1 MSPAPLNAL
10 GPKPGA
16 GTGKAEKAEASLR
29 RRLGLPLLV
38 LYGVGVTIGAGIYV
52 LIGSVA
58 GHAGMHAPLAFVLA
72 AIVMGLT
79 VGSYAELCTRFPVAA
94 GEAAYVK
101 AAFRQ
106 RAFSTVTGV
115 LMIASGVIAAATVAV
130 GATGYIAHFT
140 DLPTPIVIAI
150 VVVALGLISAWGIL
164 ESVLLASLFTIIE
177 VAGLVIIIAAAVRA
191 DLPVGAAL
199 MTLPPIGSGLW
210 PGIAFA
216 SLLAFFAFT
225 GFEDLTN
232 MVEEAKAPERDVP
245 MAMAITLVLT
255 TALYV
260 VISAIA
266 VTALPIERLAA
277 SASPLSL
284 VYAEL
289 AGVSDATISAIAI
302 VATLNTIIA
311 QMTMATRVVYGMA
324 RLGGLPRVLGRVNHV
339 TATPL
344 AATGAVIVAT
354 LALAWLTPFER
365 LAEFTS
371 ISTLIVFAMVNLA
384 LLKLRFSGVRPGPGI
399 VQVPIIVPVLGLVSS
414 LGLIVSAWW
423 F

>member
-1 MSPAPLNAL
+1 MSSLAKKQKEHQQTVA
-10 GPKPGA
+10 
-16 GTGKAEKAEASLR
+16 LR
-29 RRLGLPLLV
+29 RRLSLPLLV

-79 VGSYAELCTRFPVAA
+79 VGSYAELCTRYPVAA

-101 AAFRQ
+101 AAFRH
-106 RAFSTVTGV
+106 RALSTATGLV
-115 LMIASGVIAAATVAV
+115 MIASGVVAAATVAL
-130 GATGYIAHFT
+130 GSTGYIAHFI
-140 DLPTPIVIAI
+140 DWPAPLVVAI
-150 VVVALGLISAWGIL
+150 VVIALGLVSAWGIL
-164 ESVLLASLFTIIE
+164 ESVLLASIFTIVE
-177 VAGLVIIIAAAVRA
+177 VAGLAIIIVAGVRA
-191 DLPVGAAL
+191 DLPIASAL
-199 MTLPPIGSGLW
+199 FTMPSIQSGLW

-232 MVEEAKAPERDVP
+232 MVEEAKTPERNVP
-245 MAMAITLVLT
+245 IAMAITLVLT
-255 TALYV
+255 TILYV

-266 VTALPIERLAA
+266 VSALPIERLAA

-284 VYAEL
+284 VYREL
-289 AGVSDATISAIAI
+289 AGVSPATISAIAI
-302 VATLNTIIA
+302 VATLNTVIA

-324 RLGGLPRVLGRVNHV
+324 KLGDLPHVLGSVNRA

-344 AATGAVIVAT
+344 LATGSIIIAT
-354 LALAWLTPFER
+354 LTLAWLTPFER
-365 LAEFTS
+365 LAELTS

-384 LLKLRFSGVRPGPGI
+384 LLKLRFEGARPRPG
-399 VQVPIIVPVLGLVSS
+399 VLTVPLFVPVLGLVSS
-414 LGLIVSAWW
+414 LALIVSAAMP
-423 F
+423 

>member
-1 MSPAPLNAL
+1 MSSLAR
-10 GPKPGA
+10 
-16 GTGKAEKAEASLR
+16 TRKAHKRTVTLR
-29 RRLGLPLLV
+29 RRLSLPLLV

-79 VGSYAELCTRFPVAA
+79 VGSYAELCTRYPVAA

-101 AAFRQ
+101 AAFRH
-106 RAFSTVTGV
+106 RALSTATGLV
-115 LMIASGVIAAATVAV
+115 MIASGVVAAATVAL
-130 GATGYIAHFT
+130 GSTGYIAHFI
-140 DLPTPIVIAI
+140 DWPAPLVVAI
-150 VVVALGLISAWGIL
+150 VVIALGLVSAWGIL
-164 ESVLLASLFTIIE
+164 ESVLLASIFTIVE
-177 VAGLVIIIAAAVRA
+177 VAGLAIIIVAGVRA
-191 DLPVGAAL
+191 DLPIASAL
-199 MTLPPIGSGLW
+199 FTMPSIQSGLW

-232 MVEEAKAPERDVP
+232 MVEEAKTPERNVP
-245 MAMAITLVLT
+245 IAMAITLVLT
-255 TALYV
+255 TILYV

-266 VTALPIERLAA
+266 VSALPIERLAA

-284 VYAEL
+284 VYREL
-289 AGVSDATISAIAI
+289 AGVSPATISAIAI
-302 VATLNTIIA
+302 VATLNTVIA

-324 RLGGLPRVLGRVNHV
+324 KLGDLPHVLGSVNRA

-344 AATGAVIVAT
+344 LATGSIIIAT
-354 LALAWLTPFER
+354 LTLAWLTPFER
-365 LAEFTS
+365 LAELTS

-384 LLKLRFSGVRPGPGI
+384 LLKLRFEGARPRPG
-399 VQVPIIVPVLGLVSS
+399 VLTVPLFVPVLGLVSS
-414 LGLIVSAWW
+414 LALIVSAAMP
-423 F
+423 

>member
-1 MSPAPLNAL
+1 MNEVA
-10 GPKPGA
+10 
-16 GTGKAEKAEASLR
+16 LR
-29 RRLGLPLLV
+29 RRLSLPLLV

-101 AAFRQ
+101 AAFHKRS
-106 RAFSTVTGV
+106 FSTVTGL
-115 LMIASGVIAAATVAV
+115 LMIASGVIAAATVAL
-130 GATGYIAHFT
+130 GSTGYIAHFI
-140 DLPTPIVIAI
+140 DLPTPIVVA
-150 VVVALGLISAWGIL
+150 VVVIILGTISAWGIL

-177 VAGLVIIIAAAVRA
+177 VGGLAVIIVAALHA
-191 DLPVGAAL
+191 DLPIGAAL
-199 MTLPPIGSGLW
+199 TTLPPIESSLW
-210 PGIAFA
+210 FGIAFA

-232 MVEEAKAPERDVP
+232 MVEEAKAPERNVP
-245 MAMAITLVLT
+245 IAMAITLVVT
-255 TALYV
+255 TVLYV

-266 VTALPIERLAA
+266 VSALPIDRLAA
-277 SASPLSL
+277 STSPLSL
-284 VYAEL
+284 VYREL
-289 AGVSDATISAIAI
+289 TGVSPAVISAIAI

-324 RLGGLPRVLGRVNHV
+324 RQGDLPRVLGVVNR
-339 TATPL
+339 ATSTPIIATIVVI
-344 AATGAVIVAT
+344 AAV
-354 LALAWLTPFER
+354 LALAWLAPFEK

-371 ISTLIVFAMVNLA
+371 ISTLFVFAMVNLA
-384 LLKLRFSGVRPGPGI
+384 LLKLRFEGAKPRPG
-399 VQVPIIVPVLGLVSS
+399 VLTVPLFVPVLGLVTS
-414 LGLIVSAWW
+414 LMLIVSALVS
-423 F
+423 

>member
-1 MSPAPLNAL
+1 MSSLAKKQKEHQQTVA
-10 GPKPGA
+10 
-16 GTGKAEKAEASLR
+16 LR
-29 RRLGLPLLV
+29 RRLSLPLLV

-79 VGSYAELCTRFPVAA
+79 VGSYAELCTRYPVAA

-101 AAFRQ
+101 AAFRH
-106 RAFSTVTGV
+106 RALSTATGLV
-115 LMIASGVIAAATVAV
+115 MIASGVVAAATVAL
-130 GATGYIAHFT
+130 GSTGYIAHFI
-140 DLPTPIVIAI
+140 DWPAPLVVAI
-150 VVVALGLISAWGIL
+150 VVIVLGLVSAWGIL
-164 ESVLLASLFTIIE
+164 ESVLLASIFTIVE
-177 VAGLVIIIAAAVRA
+177 VAGLAIIIVAGVRA
-191 DLPVGAAL
+191 DLPIASAL
-199 MTLPPIGSGLW
+199 FTMPSIQSGLW

-232 MVEEAKAPERDVP
+232 MVEEAKTPERNVP
-245 MAMAITLVLT
+245 IAMAITLVLT
-255 TALYV
+255 TILYV

-266 VTALPIERLAA
+266 VSALPIERLAA

-284 VYAEL
+284 VYREL
-289 AGVSDATISAIAI
+289 AGVSPATISAIAI
-302 VATLNTIIA
+302 VATLNTVIA

-324 RLGGLPRVLGRVNHV
+324 KLGDLPRVLGSVNPA

-344 AATGAVIVAT
+344 LATGSIIIAT
-354 LALAWLTPFER
+354 LTLAWLTPFER
-365 LAEFTS
+365 LAELTS

-384 LLKLRFSGVRPGPGI
+384 LLKLRFEGARPRPG
-399 VQVPIIVPVLGLVSS
+399 VLTVPLFVPVLGLVSS
-414 LGLIVSAWW
+414 LALIVSAAMP
-423 F
+423 

>member
-1 MSPAPLNAL
+1 MSSLAKKQKEHQQTVA
-10 GPKPGA
+10 
-16 GTGKAEKAEASLR
+16 LR
-29 RRLGLPLLV
+29 RRLSLPLLV

-79 VGSYAELCTRFPVAA
+79 VGSYAELCTRYPVAA

-101 AAFRQ
+101 AAFRH
-106 RAFSTVTGV
+106 RALSTATGLV
-115 LMIASGVIAAATVAV
+115 MIASGVVAAATVAL
-130 GATGYIAHFT
+130 GSTGYIAHFI
-140 DLPTPIVIAI
+140 DWPAPLVVAI
-150 VVVALGLISAWGIL
+150 VVIALGLVSAWGIL
-164 ESVLLASLFTIIE
+164 ESVLLASLFTIVE
-177 VAGLVIIIAAAVRA
+177 VAGLAIIIVAGVRA
-191 DLPVGAAL
+191 DLPIASAL
-199 MTLPPIGSGLW
+199 FTMPSIQSGLW

-232 MVEEAKAPERDVP
+232 MVEEAKTPERNVP
-245 MAMAITLVLT
+245 IAMAITLVLT
-255 TALYV
+255 TILYV

-266 VTALPIERLAA
+266 VSALPIERLAA

-284 VYAEL
+284 VYREL
-289 AGVSDATISAIAI
+289 AGVSPATISAIAI
-302 VATLNTIIA
+302 VATLNTVIA

-324 RLGGLPRVLGRVNHV
+324 KLGDLPRVLGSVNRA

-344 AATGAVIVAT
+344 LATGSIIIAT
-354 LALAWLTPFER
+354 LTLAWLTPFER
-365 LAEFTS
+365 LAELTS

-384 LLKLRFSGVRPGPGI
+384 LLKLRFEGARPRPG
-399 VQVPIIVPVLGLVSS
+399 VLTVPLFVPVLGLVSS
-414 LGLIVSAWW
+414 LALIVSAAMP
-423 F
+423 

>member
-1 MSPAPLNAL
+1 MSSLAKKQKEHQQTVA
-10 GPKPGA
+10 
-16 GTGKAEKAEASLR
+16 LR
-29 RRLGLPLLV
+29 RRLSLPLLV

-79 VGSYAELCTRFPVAA
+79 VGSYAELCTRYPVAA

-101 AAFRQ
+101 AAFRH
-106 RAFSTVTGV
+106 RALSTATGLV
-115 LMIASGVIAAATVAV
+115 MIASGVVAAATVAL
-130 GATGYIAHFT
+130 GSTGYIAHFI
-140 DLPTPIVIAI
+140 DWPAPLVVAI
-150 VVVALGLISAWGIL
+150 VVIVLGLVSAWGIL
-164 ESVLLASLFTIIE
+164 ESVLLASIFTIVE
-177 VAGLVIIIAAAVRA
+177 VAGLAIIIVAGVRA
-191 DLPVGAAL
+191 DLPIASAL
-199 MTLPPIGSGLW
+199 FTMPSIQSGLW

-232 MVEEAKAPERDVP
+232 MVEEAKTPERNVP
-245 MAMAITLVLT
+245 IAMAITLVLT
-255 TALYV
+255 TILYV

-266 VTALPIERLAA
+266 VSALPIERLAA

-284 VYAEL
+284 VYREL
-289 AGVSDATISAIAI
+289 AGVSPATISAIAI
-302 VATLNTIIA
+302 VATLNTVIA

-324 RLGGLPRVLGRVNHV
+324 KLGDLPHVLGSVNRA

-344 AATGAVIVAT
+344 LATGSIIIAT
-354 LALAWLTPFER
+354 LTLAWLTPFER
-365 LAEFTS
+365 LAELTS

-384 LLKLRFSGVRPGPGI
+384 LLKLRFEGARPRPG
-399 VQVPIIVPVLGLVSS
+399 VLTVPLFVPVLGLVSS
-414 LGLIVSAWW
+414 LALIVSAAMP
-423 F
+423 